1 MPKEKETEKEKAVY
15 NLKNKDCQQKFKLF
29 TSNTKML
36 SSTINEGGGGDIHEV
51 TKRFLKKIDG
61 CIATCFKRRMGGKKT
76 HFSDHQLYE
85 KRRQLKLKTDIES
98 VVELKEV
105 EKI

>member
-1 MPKEKETEKEKAVY
+1 
-15 NLKNKDCQQKFKLF
+15 
-29 TSNTKML
+29 ML
-36 SSTINEGGGGDIHEV
+36 SSTIDEGGGGDVHEV

-61 CIATCFKRRMGGKKT
+61 CIATCFKRRRGGKKEL
-76 HFSDHQLYE
+76 FSDHELFE

-105 EKI
+105 KKK